1 MDASEQFAFP
11 SPQPQDAQEVREAIE
26 QAGIL
31 WSEDPKESLKWLRKA
46 AEFASD
52 AGDDLRSVQLAKV
65 SADLRN
71 LANISPSIPP
81 PTTLPP
87 ISHPLPSA
95 PVAVG
100 DSTEAAAASVAAV
113 VVAPSI
119 AAATGSDPTRNEQ
132 TGREPSEGTP
142 APESGTPVWSAAEN
156 TVRDQAAV
164 EQQPTPD
171 APSVVSEEAT
181 ATPAAPPAASA
192 AEPVVAIPQFTFS
205 KDPAQTVPATP
216 AASAAAIAL
225 ASAPSNYQSVPAP
238 ASAAPAA
245 APATVG
251 AAPVASGPGFGAP
264 LASAANGAALGA
276 KRPVLF
282 GGPTAPSPGGPRPEQ
297 PTLVGRPLPLGN
309 PNGPRGVN
317 DETPAATPA
326 AIQADSVAPGSNTT
340 RFVQHKA
347 IAVSISMAPNA
358 SGHFDLHPLA
368 EGESVEPGFRR
379 ALLIALAPEDRL
391 FPGRG

>member
-11 SPQPQDAQEVREAIE
+11 SPQPQDSQEVREAIE

-46 AEFASD
+46 AEIASD
-52 AGDDLRSVQLAKV
+52 AGDDLRSVQLARV

-71 LANISPSIPP
+71 LANISPSVPP

-95 PVAVG
+95 PVVVG

-113 VVAPSI
+113 VVAPVI
-119 AAATGSDPTRNEQ
+119 AAATAGEQ
-132 TGREPSEGTP
+132 PADASAAPESSSAAGTP
-142 APESGTPVWSAAEN
+142 AESGSSADSSGSLGEN
-156 TVRDQAAV
+156 TVRDQAAI
-164 EQQPTPD
+164 EQQSTPD
-171 APSVVSEEAT
+171 APAVDDAS
-181 ATPAAPPAASA
+181 ATPAAPPA
-192 AEPVVAIPQFTFS
+192 EPMVAIPQFAFS

-225 ASAPSNYQSVPAP
+225 ASAPAGYQSVPAP
-238 ASAAPAA
+238 ASAAPA
-245 APATVG
+245 PANGGPLAGPG
-251 AAPVASGPGFGAP
+251 AAAVSNSAVSNSALANNGVA
-264 LASAANGAALGA
+264 NV
-276 KRPVLF
+276 KRQVLF
-282 GGPTAPSPGGPRPEQ
+282 GGPAAAGGPRPEQ
-297 PTLVGRPLPLGN
+297 PTLVGRPLPLGV

-326 AIQADSVAPGSNTT
+326 AIQADSVAPGSGTP

-358 SGHFDLHPLA
+358 AGHFDLHPLA